1 MLGTVTR
8 FVGDGVAAYGA
19 ETPEQAVYTERH
31 RRRIEALKNITLP
44 RGATSAQFESQT
56 ITMSDLAKH
65 FDEINACIGACDD
78 QFVRENMAFLKKHL
92 GSYIEEH
99 NAKKA

>member
-1 MLGTVTR
+1 MLGTVVR
-8 FVGDGVAAYGA
+8 FTGEGVAAYGA

-44 RGATSAQFESQT
+44 RSNSNASFENQT
-56 ITMSDLAKH
+56 ITMSELSKH
-65 FDEINACIGACDD
+65 FDEIYACISACDD

-92 GSYIEEH
+92 SSYIEEH
-99 NAKKA
+99 NARKG